1 MKKIEVILN
10 KKFSVTLLNPR
21 PLKEC
26 PKGYCR
32 LGIFEH
38 NLGNLYNPSWLV
50 LYTYGK
56 NITSKNLRYEIYR
69 DGCFWPYYGKLI
81 PSKSFIEYLHT
92 RYNTTSI
99 KNVDLIN
106 FLDKINPDYKEYLA
120 ESDYRSIKCFN
131 NLFDILDDRGA
142 FDREIIYYEN
152 AINYLRDNDPSF
164 VDSLNIANE
173 FGYKLTDLDCEKLA
187 SLHASN
193 KAREDFLELE
203 DEINKLLK
211 NKKFRK
217 HQ

>member
-1 MKKIEVILN
+1 MK
-10 KKFSVTLLNPR
+10 
-21 PLKEC
+21 
-26 PKGYCR
+26 
-32 LGIFEH
+32 
-38 NLGNLYNPSWLV
+38 
-50 LYTYGK
+50 
-56 NITSKNLRYEIYR
+56 
-69 DGCFWPYYGKLI
+69 
-81 PSKSFIEYLHT
+81 
-92 RYNTTSI
+92 

-106 FLDKINPDYKEYLA
+106 FLNKINPNYTEYLA
-120 ESDYRSIKCFN
+120 ESDYKSIKCFDD
-131 NLFDILDDRGA
+131 LFNILNDRGA
-142 FDREIIYYEN
+142 FDQEIIYYEN

-173 FGYKLTDLDCEKLA
+173 FGYKLTDLDSEKLA

>member
-38 NLGNLYNPSWLV
+38 NLGNPYNPSWLV

-81 PSKSFIEYLHT
+81 SNKDFIKYLH
-92 RYNTTSI
+92 
-99 KNVDLIN
+99 IN
-106 FLDKINPDYKEYLA
+106 KINPNYTEYLA
-120 ESDYRSIKCFN
+120 ESDYKSIKCFDD
-131 NLFDILDDRGA
+131 LFNILNDRGA
-142 FDREIIYYEN
+142 FDQEIIYYEN

-173 FGYKLTDLDCEKLA
+173 FGYKLTDLDSEKLA

-203 DEINKLLK
+203 DEINELLK
-211 NKKFRK
+211 KQKSK
-217 HQ
+217 

>member
-21 PLKEC
+21 PLKDC
-26 PKGYCR
+26 PKSYYK
-32 LGIFEH
+32 LGVFEH

-56 NITSKNLRYEIYR
+56 TINSKSLRYEIYR

-92 RYNTTSI
+92 RYNTTFV
-99 KNVDLIN
+99 KNVFLIN
-106 FLDKINPDYKEYLA
+106 FLDKINSDYKEYLA

-164 VDSLNIANE
+164 VESLNIANE

-211 NKKFRK
+211 KQKSK
-217 HQ
+217 

>member
-21 PLKEC
+21 PLKDC
-26 PKGYCR
+26 PKSYYK
-32 LGIFEH
+32 LGVFEH

-56 NITSKNLRYEIYR
+56 NINSKSLRYEIYR

-92 RYNTTSI
+92 RYNTTFV
-99 KNVDLIN
+99 KNVFLIN

-142 FDREIIYYEN
+142 FDQEIIYYEN

-164 VDSLNIANE
+164 VESLNIANE

-203 DEINKLLK
+203 NEINKLLK
-211 NKKFRK
+211 KQKSK
-217 HQ
+217 

>member
-1 MKKIEVILN
+1 MKKVEVILN
-10 KKFSVTLLNPR
+10 KKFPVTLLNPR
-21 PLKEC
+21 PLKDC
-26 PKGYCR
+26 PKSYYK
-32 LGIFEH
+32 LGVFEH

-56 NITSKNLRYEIYR
+56 NINSKSLRYEIYR

-92 RYNTTSI
+92 RYNTTFV
-99 KNVDLIN
+99 KNVFLIN

-164 VDSLNIANE
+164 VESLNIANE

-211 NKKFRK
+211 KRK
-217 HQ
+217 SQ

>member
-1 MKKIEVILN
+1 MKKVEVILN
-10 KKFSVTLLNPR
+10 REFPVTLLNPR
-21 PLKEC
+21 PLKDC
-26 PKGYCR
+26 PKSYYK
-32 LGIFEH
+32 LGVFEH

-92 RYNTTSI
+92 RYNTTFV
-99 KNVDLIN
+99 KNVFLIN

-142 FDREIIYYEN
+142 FDQEIIYYEN

-164 VDSLNIANE
+164 VESLNIANE

-203 DEINKLLK
+203 NEINKLLK
-211 NKKFRK
+211 KQKSK
-217 HQ
+217 

>member
-21 PLKEC
+21 PLKDC
-26 PKGYCR
+26 PKSYYK
-32 LGIFEH
+32 LGVFEH

-56 NITSKNLRYEIYR
+56 NINSKSLRYEIYR
-69 DGCFWPYYGKLI
+69 DGCFWSYYGKLI

-92 RYNTTSI
+92 RYNTTFV
-99 KNVDLIN
+99 KNVFLIN

-164 VDSLNIANE
+164 VESLNIANE

-203 DEINKLLK
+203 NEINKLLK
-211 NKKFRK
+211 KQKSK
-217 HQ
+217 

>member
-81 PSKSFIEYLHT
+81 SNKDFIKYLH
-92 RYNTTSI
+92 
-99 KNVDLIN
+99 IN
-106 FLDKINPDYKEYLA
+106 KINPNYTEYLA
-120 ESDYRSIKCFN
+120 ESDYKSIKCFDD
-131 NLFDILDDRGA
+131 LFNILNDRGA
-142 FDREIIYYEN
+142 FDQEIIYYEN

-173 FGYKLTDLDCEKLA
+173 FGYKLTDLDSEKLA

-203 DEINKLLK
+203 DEINELLK
-211 NKKFRK
+211 KQKSK
-217 HQ
+217 

>member
-10 KKFSVTLLNPR
+10 RKFPVTLLNPR
-21 PLKEC
+21 PLKDC
-26 PKGYCR
+26 PKSYYK
-32 LGIFEH
+32 LGVFEH

-56 NITSKNLRYEIYR
+56 NINSKSLRYEIYR

-92 RYNTTSI
+92 RYNTTFV
-99 KNVDLIN
+99 KNVFLIN

-164 VDSLNIANE
+164 VESLNIANE

-211 NKKFRK
+211 KRK
-217 HQ
+217 SQ

>member
-10 KKFSVTLLNPR
+10 RKFPVTLLNPR
-21 PLKEC
+21 PLKDC
-26 PKGYCR
+26 PKSYYK
-32 LGIFEH
+32 LGVFEH

-56 NITSKNLRYEIYR
+56 NINSKSLRYEIYR

-92 RYNTTSI
+92 RYNTTFV
-99 KNVDLIN
+99 KNVFLIN

-164 VDSLNIANE
+164 VESLNIANE

-211 NKKFRK
+211 KQKSK
-217 HQ
+217 

>member
-21 PLKEC
+21 PLKDC
-26 PKGYCR
+26 PKSYYK
-32 LGIFEH
+32 LGVFEH

-56 NITSKNLRYEIYR
+56 NINSKSLRYEIYR

-92 RYNTTSI
+92 RYNTTFV
-99 KNVDLIN
+99 KNVFLIN

-164 VDSLNIANE
+164 VESLNIANE

-203 DEINKLLK
+203 NEINKLLK
-211 NKKFRK
+211 KQKSK
-217 HQ
+217 

>member
-21 PLKEC
+21 PLKDC
-26 PKGYCR
+26 PKSYYK
-32 LGIFEH
+32 LGVFEH

-92 RYNTTSI
+92 RYNTTFV
-99 KNVDLIN
+99 KNVFLIN

-131 NLFDILDDRGA
+131 NLFDILDDREA

-164 VDSLNIANE
+164 VESLNIANE

-203 DEINKLLK
+203 NEINKLLK
-211 NKKFRK
+211 KQKSK
-217 HQ
+217 

>member
-10 KKFSVTLLNPR
+10 RKFPVTLLNPR
-21 PLKEC
+21 PLKDC
-26 PKGYCR
+26 PKSYYK
-32 LGIFEH
+32 LGVFEH

-56 NITSKNLRYEIYR
+56 NINSKSLRYEIYR

-92 RYNTTSI
+92 RYNTTFV
-99 KNVDLIN
+99 KNVFLIN

-164 VDSLNIANE
+164 VESLNIANE

-203 DEINKLLK
+203 NEINKLLK
-211 NKKFRK
+211 KQKSK
-217 HQ
+217 

>member
-10 KKFSVTLLNPR
+10 REFPVTLLNPR

-38 NLGNLYNPSWLV
+38 NLGNLYNTNQLG

-99 KNVDLIN
+99 KNVFLIN

-203 DEINKLLK
+203 NEINKLLK
-211 NKKFRK
+211 KQKSK
-217 HQ
+217 